1 MSLARFFLSLI
12 AGTWLLAVPAAHASG
27 PVVLTVEGNIDGSAP
42 RDFTVADL
50 EAMGVSKVTTST
62 PWHDK
67 VVTFEGIL
75 LSDLLEKVGGKGEM
89 IEGVALNNFYTEIP
103 VSDATAY
110 DILLAFK
117 ADGAYLGVRDK
128 GPLFVIY
135 PFDRFP
141 ELRNELY
148 YSRSIWQLRRIKL
161 K

>member
-1 MSLARFFLSLI
+1 MSFLRLLLSI
-12 AGTWLLAVPAAHASG
+12 AAGIWLLAAAHAAS
-27 PVVLTVEGNIDGSAP
+27 PVVLTVEGSIEGNGP
-42 RDFTVADL
+42 RDFTIAEL
-50 EAMGVSKVTTST
+50 EAIGVTAVTTST

-67 VVTFEGIL
+67 VVTFEGVL
-75 LSDLLEKVGGKGEM
+75 LSDLLQRVGSKGTM
-89 IEGVALNNFYTEIP
+89 IEGVALNNFYAEIP
-103 VSDATAY
+103 VSDLAAY
-110 DILLAFK
+110 GVLLAFK

-141 ELRNELY
+141 ELRNELF